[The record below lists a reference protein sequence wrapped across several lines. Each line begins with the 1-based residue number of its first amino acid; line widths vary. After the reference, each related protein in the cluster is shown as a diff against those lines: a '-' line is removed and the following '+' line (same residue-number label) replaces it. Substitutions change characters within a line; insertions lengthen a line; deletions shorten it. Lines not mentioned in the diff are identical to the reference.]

1 MKHLS
6 REHVALMSACVST
19 RSILRELIPMLPDG
33 ERTRE
38 LAARAAAVLTSG
50 LKSSPDRL
58 RYREMDPTP
67 SRHTRSGDSNREAP
81 QYKRNGSDSI

>member
-1 MKHLS
+1 MKRLAP
-6 REHVALMSACVST
+6 EHVQLLGACVST
-19 RSILRELIPMLPDG
+19 RNLLRELIPLLPVG

-58 RYREMDPTP
+58 RYREVDTP
-67 SRHTRSGDSNREAP
+67 SRHTRSGDNNRDAP
-81 QYKRNGSDSI
+81 QHERNGSESI